1 MTQASFPPLFIG
13 QAVTGALNPFDK
25 ACSQAMLGCDAGLV
39 VHNISPDTLR
49 AAIVFAP
56 EVTLE
61 DGLRS
66 VATGL
71 AAQKSI
77 AEGRPVLMT
86 EILPEGWN

>member
-56 EVTLE
+56 
-61 DGLRS
+61 
-66 VATGL
+66 
-71 AAQKSI
+71 
-77 AEGRPVLMT
+77 
-86 EILPEGWN
+86 